1 MLFCYLID
9 RTGLHVTVEG
19 KTPQMPTVLRRLNRL
34 RAKCA
39 VVWWQHHFAWFC
51 FSLLVSSHES
61 TISGFVHLVMVLSL
75 LDAVIKLCL
84 QLHAQHIELSL
95 LSLHELLV
103 PQFFLLFVT
112 LLPLCFFLLLC

>member
-9 RTGLHVTVEG
+9 RTGLYVTVEG

-51 FSLLVSSHES
+51 FSLLVSSH
-61 TISGFVHLVMVLSL
+61 
-75 LDAVIKLCL
+75 
-84 QLHAQHIELSL
+84 
-95 LSLHELLV
+95 
-103 PQFFLLFVT
+103 
-112 LLPLCFFLLLC
+112 